1 MFRQF
6 WCLCL
11 TGILLLVQ
19 ASSAA
24 GEWYLGGYG
33 GYSWTNKLK
42 DVTMNNFG
50 FNSAVARY
58 GFSQT
63 DVTLGSQL
71 TQNFQTS
78 DVSLKNSPLFGGKA
92 GYFFSDQGLPWLGL
106 ELEAFTTKPTIKQ
119 QTVSTTQDIS
129 FALSPS
135 IPPVLPCSPPPAKTC
150 SQQEQLRSTLNLSES
165 SMRLITVAFNV
176 VARYPGKVFQPYVG
190 VGAGA
195 FYFNSSGQISGRQV
209 VPGLNAQAGV
219 KVFLTD
225 ELGFFVE
232 GKYNYATISELDPT
246 FGLSGVYSAYSG
258 VAGIAYHF

>member
-1 MFRQF
+1 MLRQYS
-6 WCLCL
+6 CLCL

-33 GYSWTNKLK
+33 GYNAPESLK

-50 FNSAVARY
+50 FRSAVARY
-58 GFSQT
+58 GFSQQ
-63 DVTLGSQL
+63 DATLGSQL

-78 DVSLKNSPLFGGKA
+78 DVSLKNSPIFGGKA

-119 QTVSTTQDIS
+119 QTVSTTQDIT

-135 IPPVLPCSPPPAKTC
+135 IPPILPCSPPPAKTC
-150 SQQEQLRSTLNLSES
+150 SQQEQLRSSLNLSES
-165 SMRLITVAFNV
+165 SLRLITVAFNV
-176 VARYPGKVFQPYVG
+176 VARYPGRFVQPYVG
-190 VGAGA
+190 VGVGA
-195 FYFNSSGQISGRQV
+195 FYFSGSGQIDGRQV

-219 KVFLTD
+219 KIFLTE

-232 GKYNYATISELDPT
+232 GKYNYATINELDPA

-258 VAGIAYHF
+258 VGGIAYHF